1 MSDINFVG
9 GIIMKL
15 REVLKIISILS
26 NLKEGEKIYL
36 SNKRGYI
43 LKTGKFC
50 GFDENKNII
59 YEPKYTKEEFTEI
72 QYNIALDI
80 LMGIE
85 IAHKLLNCV
94 PDMPNIDL
102 YNSDISVDK
111 DMSNLISVKSRTN
124 NHLVLTTYWQSD
136 IHGFEMRVFDIDLVN
151 YFMVLHILEGNNSSP
166 TMDYYTSSGNLSEKS
181 ILVINREINGEN
193 RQSTLNTSYDM
204 YFEDCSGLN
213 AMIEKVKKSNPL
225 KKEKLLNRIIDI

>member
-102 YNSDISVDK
+102 YNSDISGSMCYGRSQLMKPASAVQ
-111 DMSNLISVKSRTN
+111 SAEN
-124 NHLVLTTYWQSD
+124 NILAPSHLR
-136 IHGFEMRVFDIDLVN
+136 GGR
-151 YFMVLHILEGNNSSP
+151 
-166 TMDYYTSSGNLSEKS
+166 K
-181 ILVINREINGEN
+181 R
-193 RQSTLNTSYDM
+193 
-204 YFEDCSGLN
+204 
-213 AMIEKVKKSNPL
+213 K
-225 KKEKLLNRIIDI
+225 